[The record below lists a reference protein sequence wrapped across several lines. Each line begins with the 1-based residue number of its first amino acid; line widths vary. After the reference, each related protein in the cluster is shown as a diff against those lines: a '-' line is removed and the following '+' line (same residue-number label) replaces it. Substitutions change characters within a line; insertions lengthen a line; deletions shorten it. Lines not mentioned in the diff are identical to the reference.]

1 MPHEFKVRLEPQGT
15 LWLRTTFTEAGWQPG
30 QQRGAREDD
39 WRHGPGHRGPPPKG
53 LPLGAVLAIVFVSV
67 AFTSVLVA
75 AVVHRVARRHY
86 ARLSVGAPSVAYAP
100 GPIQMTELQPYT
112 VPSSHASA
120 RAAEMMSSPLVQPI
134 SAVVVSEP

>member
-1 MPHEFKVRLEPQGT
+1 MVAEGERAPVDPAGELEASAGLASYGLGLGIALVFVGLCCCACAIALRGVRLT
-15 LWLRTTFTEAGWQPG
+15 
-30 QQRGAREDD
+30 
-39 WRHGPGHRGPPPKG
+39 
-53 LPLGAVLAIVFVSV
+53 
-67 AFTSVLVA
+67 
-75 AVVHRVARRHY
+75 
-86 ARLSVGAPSVAYAP
+86 SVAYAP